1 MLRRK
6 KVQRTQIKMLK
17 GKKVLLGVTASIA
30 AYKTAELVRLFKK
43 AGALVRVIQTEASLD
58 FVASLTLAT
67 LSENPVLTKM
77 VDGESGEWSK
87 HVELGLW
94 ADMMVIAP
102 LTANTMAKMKNGEC
116 NNLLLATYLSAKCPV
131 YFAPAMDLDM
141 YKHPS
146 TKANINTLEEYGNI
160 LIPSGFGELASGL
173 LGEGRM
179 AEPTEIIELITNEL
193 NKNLPLTNKRMLITA
208 GPTHEPIDPVRFIGN
223 RSSGKMGIALAVEAA
238 NKGAKVDLILGPT
251 SMDCK
256 HANIT
261 VHEIETAEQM
271 YRQVEAVFDAADIS
285 IFTAAVADYTPEV
298 VAKNKIKKSDMGL
311 SISLKK
317 TTDILAAMGGKKR
330 ANQLVVGFALET
342 ENEIENAQKKLNR
355 KNLDLIVLNSLNN
368 KGAGFQHST
377 NKITIIEKE
386 NNITYYELKDKSE
399 VAKDIINKIIE
410 IS

>member
-1 MLRRK
+1 
-6 KVQRTQIKMLK
+6 MLK
-17 GKKVLLGVTASIA
+17 GKKVLLGITASIA

-43 AGALVRVIQTEASLD
+43 AGASVRVIQTEASLD

-77 VDGESGEWSK
+77 VKEESGEWSK

-94 ADMMVIAP
+94 ADIMVIAP

-146 TKANINTLEEYGNI
+146 TKANISKLEEYGNI
-160 LIPSGFGELASGL
+160 LLPSGFGELASGL
-173 LGEGRM
+173 VGEGRM

-193 NKNLPLTNKRMLITA
+193 NKDLPLTNKKMLITA
-208 GPTHEPIDPVRFIGN
+208 GPTNEPIDPVRFIGN
-223 RSSGKMGIALAVEAA
+223 RSSGKMGISLAVEAA
-238 NKGAKVDLILGPT
+238 NQGAKVDLVLGPT
-251 SMDCK
+251 NLDCK
-256 HANIT
+256 HENIT
-261 VHEIETAEQM
+261 IHKIETAEQM
-271 YRQVEAVFDAADIS
+271 YRKVDAIFDATDIS
-285 IFTAAVADYTPEV
+285 VFAAAVSDYTPEV
-298 VAKNKIKKSDMGL
+298 VAKDKIKKCDTSL
-311 SISLKK
+311 SISL
-317 TTDILAAMGGKKR
+317 TNTIDILAVMGEKKR

-342 ENEIENAQKKLNR
+342 ENEIVNAQKKLNR

-368 KGAGFQHST
+368 KGAGFQYNT
-377 NKITIIEKE
+377 NKITIIDKE
-386 NNITYYELKDKSE
+386 NNITDYDLKNKSE

>member
-1 MLRRK
+1 
-6 KVQRTQIKMLK
+6 MLK

-43 AGALVRVIQTEASLD
+43 AGASVRVIQTEASLD

-146 TKANINTLEEYGNI
+146 TKANISKLEEYGNI

-173 LGEGRM
+173 VGEGRM

-223 RSSGKMGIALAVEAA
+223 RSSGKMGIALAIEAA
-238 NKGAKVDLILGPT
+238 NQGAKVDLVLGPT
-251 SMDCK
+251 SLDCK
-256 HANIT
+256 HKNIT
-261 VHEIETAEQM
+261 IHKIETAEQM
-271 YRQVEAVFDAADIS
+271 YRKVDAIFDTTDIS
-285 IFTAAVADYTPEV
+285 IFAAAVADYTPEV
-298 VAKNKIKKSDMGL
+298 VAKNKIKKSDTSL
-311 SISLKK
+311 SLLLKK

-330 ANQLVVGFALET
+330 ANQVIVGFALET
-342 ENEIENAQKKLNR
+342 ENEIANAQKKLNC
-355 KNLDLIVLNSLNN
+355 KNLDMIVLNSLNN
-368 KGAGFQHST
+368 KGAGFQHNT
-377 NKITIIEKE
+377 NKITIIDKE
-386 NNITYYELKDKSE
+386 NNITDYELKDKSE

>member
-1 MLRRK
+1 
-6 KVQRTQIKMLK
+6 MLK

-43 AGALVRVIQTEASLD
+43 AGASVRVIQTEASLD

-77 VDGESGEWSK
+77 VDGGSGEWSK

-102 LTANTMAKMKNGEC
+102 LTANTMSKMKNGEC

-146 TKANINTLEEYGNI
+146 TKANISKLEEYGNI

-173 LGEGRM
+173 IGEGRM

-193 NKNLPLTNKRMLITA
+193 NKNLPLTNKRVLITA
-208 GPTHEPIDPVRFIGN
+208 GPTHEPIDPVRFISN
-223 RSSGKMGIALAVEAA
+223 RSSGKMGIALAIEAA
-238 NKGAKVDLILGPT
+238 NQGAKVDLVLGPT
-251 SMDCK
+251 SLDCK
-256 HANIT
+256 HVNIT
-261 VHEIETAEQM
+261 IHKIETAEQM
-271 YRQVEAVFDAADIS
+271 YRKVDAIFDATNIS
-285 IFTAAVADYTPEV
+285 IFAAAVADYTPEV
-298 VAKNKIKKSDMGL
+298 VAKNKIKKSDM
-311 SISLKK
+311 SLGIALIK
-317 TTDILAAMGGKKR
+317 TIDILAIMGGKKR
-330 ANQLVVGFALET
+330 TDQLIVGFALET
-342 ENEIENAQKKLNR
+342 ENEIANAQKKLNR

-368 KGAGFQHST
+368 KGAGFQHNT
-377 NKITIIEKE
+377 NKITIIDKE
-386 NNITYYELKDKSE
+386 NNITNYELKDKSE
-399 VAKDIINKIIE
+399 VAKDIINKILE

>member
-1 MLRRK
+1 
-6 KVQRTQIKMLK
+6 MLK
-17 GKKVLLGVTASIA
+17 GKKVLLGITASIA

-43 AGALVRVIQTEASLD
+43 AGASVRVIQTEASLD

-77 VDGESGEWSK
+77 VNEESGEWSK

-94 ADMMVIAP
+94 ADIMVIAP

-146 TKANINTLEEYGNI
+146 TKVNISKLEEYGNI
-160 LIPSGFGELASGL
+160 LLPSGFGELASGL
-173 LGEGRM
+173 VGEGRM
-179 AEPTEIIELITNEL
+179 SEPAEIIELITNDL
-193 NKNLPLTNKRMLITA
+193 NKDLPLTNKKMLITA
-208 GPTHEPIDPVRFIGN
+208 GPTQEPIDPIRFIGN
-223 RSSGKMGIALAVEAA
+223 RSSGKMGLALAIEAA
-238 NKGAKVDLILGPT
+238 NQGAKVDLVLGPVNL
-251 SMDCK
+251 DCK

-261 VHEIETAEQM
+261 VHKIETAEQM
-271 YRQVEAVFDAADIS
+271 YKQADVIFDTTDIS
-285 IFTAAVADYTPEV
+285 IFAAAVADYSPEV
-298 VAKNKIKKSDMGL
+298 IAKNKIKKSDA
-311 SISLKK
+311 SIRISLIK
-317 TTDILAAMGGKKR
+317 TIDILAAMGGKKR

-342 ENEIENAQKKLNR
+342 ENEIANAQKKLNR

-368 KGAGFQHST
+368 KGAGFQHNT
-377 NKITIIEKE
+377 NKITIIDKE
-386 NNITYYELKDKSE
+386 NNIIDYELKDKSE

>member
-1 MLRRK
+1 
-6 KVQRTQIKMLK
+6 MLK

-43 AGALVRVIQTEASLD
+43 AGASVRVIQTEASLD

-67 LSENPVLTKM
+67 LSENPVLTKI
-77 VDGESGEWSK
+77 VDDESREWNN

-146 TKANINTLEEYGNI
+146 TKANISKLKEYGNI

-173 LGEGRM
+173 VGEGRM
-179 AEPTEIIELITNEL
+179 AEPTEIIELIINEL
-193 NKNLPLTNKRMLITA
+193 NKDLPLTNKKILITA
-208 GPTHEPIDPVRFIGN
+208 GPTHEPIDPIRFIGN
-223 RSSGKMGIALAVEAA
+223 RSSGKTGIALAIEAA
-238 NKGAKVDLILGPT
+238 NQGAKVNLVLGPT
-251 SMDCK
+251 SLDCK
-256 HANIT
+256 HKNIT
-261 VHEIETAEQM
+261 MHKIETAEQM
-271 YRQVEAVFDAADIS
+271 YKQVDAIFDTIDIS
-285 IFTAAVADYTPEV
+285 IFSAAVADYAPEAI
-298 VAKNKIKKSDMGL
+298 AKDKIKKSDTIL
-311 SISLKK
+311 SISLIK
-317 TTDILAAMGGKKR
+317 TTDILAVMGGKKR

-342 ENEIENAQKKLNR
+342 ENEIANAQKKLNR

-368 KGAGFQHST
+368 KGAGFQYST
-377 NKITIIEKE
+377 NKITIIDKE
-386 NNITYYELKDKSE
+386 NNITDYELKDKSE

>member
-1 MLRRK
+1 
-6 KVQRTQIKMLK
+6 MLK

-43 AGALVRVIQTEASLD
+43 EGASVIVIQTEASLD

-77 VDGESGEWSK
+77 VDDESREWNN

-146 TKANINTLEEYGNI
+146 TKANISKLEEYGNI

-173 LGEGRM
+173 VGEGRM
-179 AEPTEIIELITNEL
+179 AEPTEIIELITDEL
-193 NKNLPLTNKRMLITA
+193 NKNLPLTNAKILITA

-223 RSSGKMGIALAVEAA
+223 RSSGKMGIALAIEAA
-238 NKGAKVDLILGPT
+238 NQGAKVDLVLGPT
-251 SMDCK
+251 NLDCK
-256 HANIT
+256 HENIT
-261 VHEIETAEQM
+261 IHKIETAEQM
-271 YRQVEAVFDAADIS
+271 YRKVDAIFDAADIS
-285 IFTAAVADYTPEV
+285 IFAAAVSDHTPEF
-298 VAKNKIKKSDMGL
+298 VAENKIKKSDTNL
-311 SISLKK
+311 SLSLSK
-317 TTDILAAMGGKKR
+317 TTDILAVMGKKKR

-342 ENEIENAQKKLNR
+342 ENEIANAQKKLNC
-355 KNLDLIVLNSLNN
+355 KNLDMIVLNSLNN
-368 KGAGFQHST
+368 KGAGFQYNT
-377 NKITIIEKE
+377 NKITIIDKE
-386 NNITYYELKDKSE
+386 NNITDYELKDKSE
-399 VAKDIINKIIE
+399 AAKDIINKIIE